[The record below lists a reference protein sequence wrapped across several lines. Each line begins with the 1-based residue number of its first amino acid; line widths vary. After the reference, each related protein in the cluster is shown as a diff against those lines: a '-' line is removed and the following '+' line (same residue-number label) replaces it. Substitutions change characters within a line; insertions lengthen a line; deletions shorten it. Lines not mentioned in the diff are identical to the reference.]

1 MTEQRRITVT
11 PPPRPKVTPGQ
22 CDTGRPVCGKPARL
36 YAVGW
41 RCELHNPAGW
51 AAHLAAQADQA

>member
-1 MTEQRRITVT
+1 VTEQRRITVT

-36 YAVGW
+36 YPAGW
-41 RCELHNPAGW
+41 RCDGHVPHAPKPA
-51 AAHLAAQADQA
+51 A